1 LSGPGGTHLS
11 ALDTLT
17 VVVSVVVATVLMAV
31 RLGRGVDHVARQ
43 WLEDAMNVGTLVVL
57 AAVVAS
63 SLPWWTLDVPASPLT
78 DIALVYCGGIIVVP
92 MYRSVFQGKP

>member
-1 LSGPGGTHLS
+1 
-11 ALDTLT
+11 
-17 VVVSVVVATVLMAV
+17 
-31 RLGRGVDHVARQ
+31 
-43 WLEDAMNVGTLVVL
+43 MNVGTLVVL